1 MEKGHGRVEKRAIQL
16 TPHVSGL
23 RFPYAAQGFR
33 IERTTTL
40 SNGKTRHEVVL
51 GVTSIAPDRAGEREI
66 LHLVRGHWNIEALH
80 NIRDITYD
88 EDRSRIRTG
97 NGPQAMAALRNMAI
111 ALIKR
116 WIPGTVPRGQRYL
129 TFNQDALLTLVGA

>member
-1 MEKGHGRVEKRAIQL
+1 VEKRTIQL
-16 TPHVSGL
+16 TPHVTGL

-40 SNGKTRHEVVL
+40 SNGKTRHEVVY
-51 GVTSIAPDRAGEREI
+51 GVTSLAPDRAGEREV
-66 LHLVRGHWNIEALH
+66 LQLVRGHWQIEALH
-80 NIRDITYD
+80 NIRDNTYD
-88 EDRSRIRTG
+88 EDRCRIRTG

-116 WIPGTVPRGQRYL
+116 CIPGTVPRGQRYL
-129 TFNQDALLTLVGA
+129 TFHPDALLSLVGV

>member
-1 MEKGHGRVEKRAIQL
+1 MEKRTIQL
-16 TPHVSGL
+16 TPHVTGL

-80 NIRDITYD
+80 NLRDITYD

-97 NGPQAMAALRNMAI
+97 NGPQAMAALRNLAI